1 MEGFTPNY
9 LIAIDAGTSST
20 RVCLTDEK
28 KRRLALFKSE
38 TGVRNTAIDGHNG
51 ALKQAVR
58 EGIEQVLHQ
67 SGVPLD
73 RVRAVYAGG
82 MITSNVGLA
91 EIPHLT
97 APAGLSELAAGVRA
111 AAVPNVCALPIHFVP
126 GVKNDVPHVD
136 LTTCGNMDMMRGEE
150 LETMALLSL
159 LPPGKGYLLALPGSH
174 TKFVAADASGRI
186 SGCLTTI
193 SGELLAALTHHTILA
208 DAVQGQF
215 VEPGQYRREL
225 VLAGYH
231 EAERSGLGRAAF
243 SARILTQ
250 FGAADPIGA
259 ANFLLGAVLRE
270 DAAVLESAQ
279 EHLGLS
285 PETELVVAGKFPF
298 QQALT
303 DIFTESGL
311 FAAVHGFQN
320 PGELPL
326 SALGAWL
333 VAEKR
338 GCFQP

>member
-67 SGVPLD
+67 SGVSLD

-136 LTTCGNMDMMRGEE
+136 LTTCGNMDMMRG
-150 LETMALLSL
+150 
-159 LPPGKGYLLALPGSH
+159 
-174 TKFVAADASGRI
+174 
-186 SGCLTTI
+186 
-193 SGELLAALTHHTILA
+193 
-208 DAVQGQF
+208 
-215 VEPGQYRREL
+215 
-225 VLAGYH
+225 
-231 EAERSGLGRAAF
+231 
-243 SARILTQ
+243 
-250 FGAADPIGA
+250 
-259 ANFLLGAVLRE
+259 
-270 DAAVLESAQ
+270 
-279 EHLGLS
+279 
-285 PETELVVAGKFPF
+285 
-298 QQALT
+298 
-303 DIFTESGL
+303 
-311 FAAVHGFQN
+311 
-320 PGELPL
+320 
-326 SALGAWL
+326 
-333 VAEKR
+333 
-338 GCFQP
+338 